1 MITYNYKE
9 KTTEYRLRELE
20 HEWQTDFNY
29 HVSPI
34 TGRLV
39 LDSKIRVNSKW
50 IGTYE

>member
-1 MITYNYKE
+1 MRTYNYKE

-39 LDSKIRVNSKW
+39 LDSKIRVHSQWN
-50 IGTYE
+50 GPDE